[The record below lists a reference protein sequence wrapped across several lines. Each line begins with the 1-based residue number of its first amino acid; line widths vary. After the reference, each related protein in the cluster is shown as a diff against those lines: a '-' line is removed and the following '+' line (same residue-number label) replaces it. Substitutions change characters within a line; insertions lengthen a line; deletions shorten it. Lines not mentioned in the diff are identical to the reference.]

1 MVEVVL
7 ISVAEM
13 NQEKVLTQF
22 FVLSLTF
29 LLAEIYTYYN
39 QEESLQPSLNFQR
52 AHPVFRGDALRR
64 RGLRP
69 RSVRGYAHSPLRRTF
84 PHTPKSWRRGV
95 NAAGGRVHIRC
106 RPVRLITPKP
116 VVSQENYVS
125 MDFGS
130 IIPSCG

>member
-29 LLAEIYTYYN
+29 LLAGIYTYYN

-52 AHPVFRGDALRR
+52 LSN
-64 RGLRP
+64 L
-69 RSVRGYAHSPLRRTF
+69 
-84 PHTPKSWRRGV
+84 
-95 NAAGGRVHIRC
+95 
-106 RPVRLITPKP
+106 
-116 VVSQENYVS
+116 
-125 MDFGS
+125 
-130 IIPSCG
+130 